1 MGEGVGNGGPV
12 AITLCTIDGDRPT
25 WRAIARMVNP
35 DACSARIIALR
46 SPLAHAANH
55 RTPQTL
61 SAVVH
66 PRERGSHQGLSHAV
80 CSRTR
85 EKRCGMVGGG
95 FQDLLSCDSDAA
107 QTLGH
112 SHANAAVA
120 PAHMA

>member
-66 PRERGSHQGLSHAV
+66 RVSTRLSTRAKGDLTRDFPTRFAARHAKTV
-80 CSRTR
+80 ATQS
-85 EKRCGMVGGG
+85 GG
-95 FQDLLSCDSDAA
+95 
-107 QTLGH
+107 
-112 SHANAAVA
+112 
-120 PAHMA
+120 